1 VFDLKGKDILDGAQF
16 TREELEHI
24 MDVAEDMRESVSKKS
39 GGGPALAGKS
49 PLKRGLRSIFRYSR
63 ERLKEQRVL
72 DLMRGYV
79 LGALFFEPSTR
90 TRLSF
95 ETAMHRLGGA
105 VVGFASAE
113 AASVAKGESLADTVR
128 TVDQYVDVI
137 VMRHPRIGSASEAAA
152 VAEAPVI
159 NGGDGAGQHPT
170 QALLDL
176 FTVRSER
183 GRVDGNTVVLC
194 GDLKYGRTV
203 HAGVELY
210 RHYDCKLILVAPD
223 ALRMPPEITARLRAR
238 GVVVEETT
246 DLEAALARADV
257 LYMTRIQ
264 KERFGDPAEYERLK
278 GSYVLTREM
287 VERINPNLTILHPLP
302 RVGEIS
308 TDVDGLPG
316 AAYFRQARNGV
327 FVRMAVLALVTGLVN
342 W

>member
-1 VFDLKGKDILDGAQF
+1 MLDFKGKDILDGAQF
-16 TREELEHI
+16 TREELEYI
-24 MDVAEDMRESVSKKS
+24 LDVAEDMRER
-39 GGGPALAGKS
+39 LEEN
-49 PLKRGLRSIFRYSR
+49 RS
-63 ERLKEQRVL
+63 L
-72 DLMRGYV
+72 DIMEGYV

-95 ETAMHRLGGA
+95 ETAMHRLGGS
-105 VVGFASAE
+105 VVGFASADV
-113 AASVAKGESLADTVR
+113 SSTAKGESLADTIH

-137 VMRHPRIGSASEAAA
+137 VMRHPRIGSAREAAQ

-176 FTVRSER
+176 FTIRSER
-183 GRVDGNTVVLC
+183 GQVDGITIALC

-210 RHYDCKLILVAPD
+210 KHYDCNLILVAPEP
-223 ALRMPPEITARLRAR
+223 LRMPLEITTRLKER
-238 GVVVEETT
+238 GVTVEETT
-246 DLEAALARADV
+246 DLEAALAEADI

-264 KERFGDPAEYERLK
+264 KERFEDPAEYERLK
-278 GSYVLTREM
+278 GSYILTREM
-287 VERINPNLTILHPLP
+287 VDRINPNLTILHPLP
-302 RVGEIS
+302 RINEIA

-327 FVRMAVLALVTGLVN
+327 YVRMALIGLVTGRI
-342 W
+342 